1 MVVKNTVWDEVGSWY
16 ISMRFGSEIENCYMH
31 GLQSVFI
38 KIDNCLIPLYFD
50 LEVNLSESHSVMSDS
65 LQPHVPYR

>member
-16 ISMRFGSEIENCYMH
+16 ISMRFGSEIENCYMR

-38 KIDNCLIPLYFD
+38 TIDNCLIPLYFD